1 MTSANLIKFIME
13 SRKLIKDATPDQK
26 IKFIKLV
33 LESYKKIR
41 DAEQPKIKVL
51 NEQNLDYLS
60 EK

>member
-1 MTSANLIKFIME
+1 ME

-33 LESYKKIR
+33 LESYKKIS